1 MRWLAL
7 ALIGCSSPTRVA
19 TCEVELAGNFVEA
32 SASAKNCPKLATGA
46 GATAGDTLLQFS
58 IASRRLH
65 DPLTV
70 SIDLGAV
77 PSPGAYSSGT
87 TILWHASGIQPVGKA
102 GACVFEAGNNATPT
116 GDFALELSSLAPA
129 HGTLVLHLYVLARV
143 SEDGHQTTC
152 NRGTTEQLL
161 VRF

>member
-7 ALIGCSSPTRVA
+7 VLIGCSSPARVA

-32 SASAKNCPKLATGA
+32 SASAKNCPKLAAGA
-46 GATAGDTLLQFS
+46 GATGGDTLLQFS
-58 IASRRLH
+58 IAAKKLH

-77 PSPGAYSSGT
+77 PSTGAYSSGT
-87 TILWHASGIQPVGKA
+87 TTLWHASGIQPVGKA

-116 GDFALELSSLAPA
+116 GDFALQLTSVDPA
-129 HGTLVLHLYVLARV
+129 HGVLVLHLYVLPRV
-143 SEDGHQTTC
+143 SEDGHQTVC
-152 NRGTTEQLL
+152 NRGTTEQLV